1 MKYIVFVTGLLLA
14 SVSLRAQWVY
24 EGTVAAV
31 YNGGASGFVQLWN
44 DNALIWKR
52 GNQWGG
58 LRLGN
63 ATDLGA
69 SGWAERI
76 RITDAGNVGIG
87 STGPGYPLTIDN
99 DGPAWNSHGRA
110 KYPSIMVNAGNRT
123 GAGIAIADDGG
134 FFDWNDNYITYEPLN
149 DNGLGLRISNSN
161 LTVDN
166 NVAIGT
172 TSPRGKLD
180 VWGGS
185 LYVTG
190 ADIQGTFVA
199 GAQAG
204 IAYMGCNAFNN
215 GIAIMPNG
223 YVGIGTNDTKGYRF
237 AVNGDAI
244 FTKVK
249 VKPYPWADYVFHASY
264 KLRPLNEVE
273 QYIKQHHHLPEVPS
287 AAAVEKDGLDVGDN
301 QAMLLKKIEE
311 LTLYVIEQNKKLEEQ
326 NKKQQVQNEKLQE
339 LDRRVN
345 ALQQE
350 NDRLKDPSKR

>member
-1 MKYIVFVTGLLLA
+1 MKYIVFVAGLLLA
-14 SVSLRAQWVY
+14 SVILQAQDWQY
-24 EGTVAAV
+24 YGNTIYYDAQIAAT
-31 YNGGASGFVQLWN
+31 YGNGANGFVQLWG

-52 GNQWGG
+52 GGVYNG
-58 LRLGN
+58 LRFGAADNLLAAN
-63 ATDLGA
+63 YQDLFLI
-69 SGWAERI
+69 S
-76 RITDAGNVGIG
+76 DAGNVGIG
-87 STGPGYPLTIDN
+87 TGGPSYPLTIAKS
-99 DGPAWNSHGRA
+99 GPAWNSHGRA
-110 KYPSIMVNAGNRT
+110 KYPTIMVNAGNQT
-123 GAGIAIADDGG
+123 GAGIAISDDGG

-166 NVAIGT
+166 NLAIGT

-223 YVGIGTNDTKGYRF
+223 TVAIGTNDTKGYRF

-249 VKPYPWADYVFHASY
+249 VKAYSSWPDFVFHTSY
-264 KLRPLNEVE
+264 KLRSLNEVE
-273 QYIKQHHHLPEVPS
+273 QYIKQYHHLPEVPS

-311 LTLYVIEQNKKLEEQ
+311 LTLYAIEQQKEIKEL
-326 NKKQQVQNEKLQE
+326 KQE
-339 LDRRVN
+339 LKQVKAVIKN
-345 ALQQE
+345 
-350 NDRLKDPSKR
+350 KHH